1 MRKILLLAS
10 ACLSLFLL
18 GGCDVSEM
26 GSLPELSKPYV
37 GVYECEEL
45 TLGGEEMLEKFEKIQ
60 LELEYK
66 GDFTLSFLTLE
77 GMKGE
82 YEGEYE
88 VLIEDEEIKLSMTSE
103 GAEKHF
109 FFRMEKGEILFDYNL
124 GGKLLH
130 AVFTMP

>member
-1 MRKILLLAS
+1 MRKILLCAS
-10 ACLSLFLL
+10 VCFSLLLL
-18 GGCDVSEM
+18 GGCNVSEM

-37 GVYECEEL
+37 CVYECEDL
-45 TLGGEEMLEKFEKIQ
+45 SLGGEEMLDKFEKIQ

-77 GMKGE
+77 GMEGE

-88 VLIEDEEIKLSMTSE
+88 VSVEDEELKLSMTSA
-103 GAEKHF
+103 GAEKSF
-109 FFRMEKGEILFDYNL
+109 YFRMEKGEILLDYNL

-130 AVFTMP
+130 ASFKMP

>member
-1 MRKILLLAS
+1 MKKLFLLAFV
-10 ACLSLFLL
+10 CFSLFLL

-26 GSLPELSKPYV
+26 GSLPDLSKPYV
-37 GVYECEEL
+37 GVYQCEKL

-66 GDFTLSFLTLE
+66 GDFLLSFQTLE
-77 GMKGE
+77 GLEGE

-88 VLIEDEEIKLSMTSE
+88 VSIEDEEIKLSMTSA
-103 GAEKHF
+103 GAEKYF

-130 AVFTMP
+130 ASFKMP

>member
-1 MRKILLLAS
+1 MS
-10 ACLSLFLL
+10 A
-18 GGCDVSEM
+18 M

-45 TLGGEEMLEKFEKIQ
+45 SLGGEDMLGKFEKIQ

-66 GDFTLSFLTLE
+66 GDFTLSYETLE
-77 GMKGE
+77 GVEGE

-88 VLIEDEEIKLSMTSE
+88 VSIENEEIKLSVTSS
-103 GAEKHF
+103 GAEKEF
-109 FFRMEKGEILFDYNL
+109 YFRMEKGEILLDYNL
-124 GGKLLH
+124 DGKLLH

>member
-1 MRKILLLAS
+1 MRKILLCVS
-10 ACLSLFLL
+10 VCFSLLLL
-18 GGCDVSEM
+18 GGCNVSEM

-45 TLGGEEMLEKFEKIQ
+45 SLGGEEMLGKFEKIQ

-77 GMKGE
+77 GMEGE

-88 VLIEDEEIKLSMTSE
+88 VSVADEELKLSMTSA
-103 GAEKHF
+103 GAEKSF
-109 FFRMEKGEILFDYNL
+109 YFRMEKGEILLDYNL

>member
-1 MRKILLLAS
+1 MRKILLLVS

-26 GSLPELSKPYV
+26 GSLAELSKPYV

-45 TLGGEEMLEKFEKIQ
+45 SLGGEEMLEKFEKIQ

-77 GMKGE
+77 GMEGE

-88 VLIEDEEIKLSMTSE
+88 VSIEDEELKLSMTSG
-103 GAEKHF
+103 GAEKQF
-109 FFRMEKGEILFDYNL
+109 YFRMEKGEILLDYNL

-130 AVFTMP
+130 ASFKMP

>member
-37 GVYECEEL
+37 GVYECEKL

-66 GDFTLSFLTLE
+66 GDFTLSYLTLE
-77 GMKGE
+77 GMEGE

-88 VLIEDEEIKLSMTSE
+88 VSVDDEEIKLAMTSAGE
-103 GAEKHF
+103 EKQF
-109 FFRMEKGEILFDYNL
+109 YLRMEKGEILFDYNL

-130 AVFTMP
+130 ASFKMP